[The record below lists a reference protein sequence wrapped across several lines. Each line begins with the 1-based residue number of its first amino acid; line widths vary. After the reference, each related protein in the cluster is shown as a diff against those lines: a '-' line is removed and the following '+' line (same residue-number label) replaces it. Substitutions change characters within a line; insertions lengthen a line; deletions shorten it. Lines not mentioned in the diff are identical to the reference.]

1 MKVLETE
8 FTRRNVTYRQIK
20 REGNVAVYSY
30 SPPNEP
36 DRVRGYETIIIVS
49 HDAYVI
55 HGNPVEA
62 GESYPGDSAF
72 GRTGW
77 SYLKLDSALD
87 KFTQVQQTLLM
98 RAEKAAIKA
107 AKVKETP

>member
-1 MKVLETE
+1 MKVLETQ
-8 FTRRNVTYRQIK
+8 FTKRNITYTQIK

-30 SPPNEP
+30 SPANEP
-36 DRVRGYETIIIVS
+36 ARVRGYETIIIVS

-72 GRTGW
+72 GKTGW
-77 SYLKLDSALD
+77 SYLKLENALD
-87 KFTQVQQTLLM
+87 KFTQVQQTLVM
-98 RAEKAAIKA
+98 RSEKKA
-107 AKVKETP
+107 TKVKETHV

>member
-8 FTRRNVTYRQIK
+8 FTKRNVTYRQIK

-30 SPPNEP
+30 SPANEP

-55 HGNPVEA
+55 HGNAVEA

-72 GRTGW
+72 GKTGW
-77 SYLKLDSALD
+77 SHLKLDLALD
-87 KFTQVQQTLLM
+87 KMSEVQQTLVM
-98 RAEKAAIKA
+98 RAEKKA
-107 AKVKETP
+107 TKVKESNDL